1 MVASGGCWFG
11 GDQITGA
18 RTDRDANGHLGPTLV
33 LAVVLLASLAAGC
46 IGAEPADDPVDTDQA
61 PDADPA
67 SGNLTGEPRE
77 QAAAENRTAGNTTEA
92 NSSQG
97 LPVHRIDR
105 AVHLNMTY
113 ARTEQADTGGHSSD
127 NCVGFFEGSEG
138 MILNGTVEATWEP
151 TLPTEETL
159 EMEIYR
165 LDRFEP
171 NATAMGTSPLLLDI
185 EPFEAW
191 TPGLEWDLALA
202 VHPEASGGLAVDLH
216 VTLDLDLTYTG
227 ASELEVLAGGS
238 CG

>member
-1 MVASGGCWFG
+1 MFG

-18 RTDRDANGHLGPTLV
+18 RTHRDANGHLGPRLV
-33 LAVVLLASLAAGC
+33 LAVVLLASLTAGC
-46 IGAEPADDPVDTDQA
+46 VGAGPADNAVETDQVGRPGEQVGAESQTPA
-61 PDADPA
+61 
-67 SGNLTGEPRE
+67 
-77 QAAAENRTAGNTTEA
+77 NTTAA
-92 NSSQG
+92 NTSQP

-105 AVHLNMTY
+105 TVHLNMTY
-113 ARTEQADTGGHSSD
+113 ARTEQADTGGQMSG

-165 LDRFEP
+165 IDRFEP
-171 NATAMGTSPLLLDI
+171 NATAIGTSPLLLDI
-185 EPFEAW
+185 DPFEAW
-191 TPGLEWDLALA
+191 NPELEWDLALA
-202 VHPEASGGLAVDLH
+202 VHAEASGGLAVDLH

-227 ASELEVLAGGS
+227 TSELEVVAGGS